1 MRRTRLR
8 PYRGLALALLFGLL
22 QGGCGGGGG
31 GDVTPPAALTG
42 DAVLEIQLVDG
53 GRNSTAPAAPAGF
66 RLMDIDLNEGSGGN
80 YIWLYYRT
88 GKADG
93 SDGQPV
99 GRIYTVDEHDQ
110 ETPQGGEKLP
120 VNLNEGSPFVGGVP
134 LWLYVVKADRPVARC
149 IVVDNRTKGKRVYG
163 PPEAAGK
170 YQIEWVQELLPDSL
184 SPPYPDLPDHA
195 QDLNEGESSIFYLTD
210 YIYIGYCK
218 D

>member
-1 MRRTRLR
+1 M
-8 PYRGLALALLFGLL
+8 FGLL
-22 QGGCGGGGG
+22 QGGCGGGGAEDG
-31 GDVTPPAALTG
+31 LTPPADLTG

-53 GRNSTAPAAPAGF
+53 GRDSTPPAPPVGF
-66 RLMDIDLNEGSGGN
+66 RLMNIDLNEGSGGN

-93 SDGQPV
+93 SEGQPV

-110 ETPQGGEKLP
+110 ETPQGGVKLP
-120 VNLNEGSPFVGGVP
+120 VNLNEGSSFVGGLP

-149 IVVDNRTKGKRVYG
+149 VVVDNRTKGTRVYG

-184 SPPYPDLPDHA
+184 NPPYPDLPANA
-195 QDLNEGESSIFYLTD
+195 QDLNEGESIPFVFLSD